1 MVTMNDDPGAA
12 PEPVR
17 PASPRLDEMVAR
29 LRDLERLRELTE
41 PYVTDSGAGY
51 REDALTRMPAVE
63 RADAEEIIARIGT
76 ADPTLTTLQDRLL
89 ALIAEMD
96 MFYRDVLDDERAQ
109 GAKADPEVVRQT
121 QEILAALD
129 RYHTQVTGLKPGDTD

>member
-1 MVTMNDDPGAA
+1 MVTMNDDPGVA
-12 PEPVR
+12 PGAEL
-17 PASPRLDEMVAR
+17 PADPRRDQLIAR
-29 LRDLERLRELTE
+29 LRDLERLRELTA

-96 MFYRDVLDDERAQ
+96 VFYRDVLDDEQAQ

-129 RYHTQVTGLKPGDTD
+129 RYHSQITGLEPGDTD